1 LKSKRLQQEAAMPGE
16 GGIIKRHHN
25 YHGAEIDK
33 VLKNTN
39 ISEAEKYSILRIKT
53 D

>member
-1 LKSKRLQQEAAMPGE
+1 MKSKRLQQEAAE
-16 GGIIKRHHN
+16 GSNGAPRRH
-25 YHGAEIDK
+25 GVEIDK
-33 VLKNTN
+33 VLKNNN